1 MADQKVEQDLP
12 AKLQIFFHP
21 PAWIST
27 DFYDKSIKKPILT
40 IFKMLYLREYF
51 MKFSEIASP
60 DILGVEGS
68 HHVAKNFGNN
78 FNPKFQQ
85 QLRKWE

>member
-1 MADQKVEQDLP
+1 MADQKVERDLS
-12 AKLQIFFHP
+12 AKLQIFFHH

-27 DFYDKSIKKPILT
+27 DFYDKSIKKPIL
-40 IFKMLYLREYF
+40 INFKMLYLREYF

-60 DILGVEGS
+60 DILGMEGP
-68 HHVAKNFGNN
+68 HYVANNFGNN

-85 QLRKWE
+85 QLWK